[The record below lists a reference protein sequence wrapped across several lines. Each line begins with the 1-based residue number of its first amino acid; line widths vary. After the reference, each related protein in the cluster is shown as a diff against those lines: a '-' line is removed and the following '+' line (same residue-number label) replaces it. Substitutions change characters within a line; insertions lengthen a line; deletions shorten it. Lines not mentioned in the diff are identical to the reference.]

1 MSHFTDV
8 FIKLFTLLVLQMTAL
23 AILVFPLP
31 LVLRKKAFMIYQ
43 RAYDS
48 KELRTVG
55 VVTTVL
61 IGLQFSDSLRSSWK
75 WHREYTQNHSMVT
88 SADLLARRF
97 YSQRNLYISG
107 AILFLTLAIPTVF
120 SIVRRLIK
128 YEELKR
134 KANDPKAVEERVEQL
149 TKQLA
154 SKDLDLKTLQKQ
166 KSGLETSYNK
176 LADQLNEKEGVLSDK
191 KKD

>member
-1 MSHFTDV
+1 
-8 FIKLFTLLVLQMTAL
+8 
-23 AILVFPLP
+23 
-31 LVLRKKAFMIYQ
+31 
-43 RAYDS
+43 
-48 KELRTVG
+48 
-55 VVTTVL
+55 
-61 IGLQFSDSLRSSWK
+61 
-75 WHREYTQNHSMVT
+75 MVT

-154 SKDLDLKTLQKQ
+154 SKDLDLQTLQKQ